1 MSYLQI
7 PIKNKIIF
15 TVSAIEIANIVYFSL
30 FFYFNEYLPA
40 PFVWDKNDTFMDF
53 YNPLFWVLKDE
64 FYTTYKSVYPPINY
78 LFLKLFTFN
87 IDSNSFSSSF
97 QLREAKSNLIY
108 YYSAINAFIIFLI
121 LKIGDWREVSSG
133 CRSFIWAAIIFSVP
147 VLFAI
152 ERGNLIFVSLLVLAI
167 YISTEN
173 IWVKAIT
180 FALLVNIKPYYII
193 LLIEYLNI
201 YNFDLKIILK
211 MIITSILMFLLT
223 SLAAGIDI
231 VAFISN
237 YNNFGSRANFSN
249 DGLLSLPNT
258 LESVTQFI
266 KLILKNE
273 EDANLRDVLIL
284 PLKLLKIF
292 VPLTFM
298 LLLLA
303 MPLKKQTLIMSA
315 ILLIGNFSHVTSG
328 YIFIIYILIL
338 PFLMRE
344 MELRKGV
351 YLMLIIFVLPL
362 DWVRVPG
369 FTSYYT
375 FMNSY
380 LGGVEI
386 YNVDFWLSIGTI
398 VRPISNFILMCL
410 MIKYIFKSKNA

>member
-1 MSYLQI
+1 
-7 PIKNKIIF
+7 
-15 TVSAIEIANIVYFSL
+15 
-30 FFYFNEYLPA
+30 
-40 PFVWDKNDTFMDF
+40 
-53 YNPLFWVLKDE
+53 
-64 FYTTYKSVYPPINY
+64 
-78 LFLKLFTFN
+78 
-87 IDSNSFSSSF
+87 
-97 QLREAKSNLIY
+97 
-108 YYSAINAFIIFLI
+108 
-121 LKIGDWREVSSG
+121 
-133 CRSFIWAAIIFSVP
+133 
-147 VLFAI
+147 
-152 ERGNLIFVSLLVLAI
+152 
-167 YISTEN
+167 
-173 IWVKAIT
+173 
-180 FALLVNIKPYYII
+180 LLVNIKPYYII

-201 YNFDLKIILK
+201 YKFDLKIILK
-211 MIITSILMFLLT
+211 MIITSILIFLLT

-231 VAFISN
+231 IAFISN

>member
-1 MSYLQI
+1 MIL
-7 PIKNKIIF
+7 
-15 TVSAIEIANIVYFSL
+15 AIEIANIVYFGL
-30 FFYFNEYLPA
+30 FFYFNKYLPA

-53 YNPLFWVLKDE
+53 YNPLFWILKDE

-78 LFLKLFTFN
+78 FFLKLFTFN
-87 IDSNSFSSSF
+87 LDSNSFSSSF
-97 QLREAKSNLIY
+97 QLREVKSNFIY
-108 YYSAINAFIIFLI
+108 YYSAINAFILFLI
-121 LKIGDWREVSSG
+121 LKIGDWREVSNG
-133 CRSFIWAAIIFSVP
+133 GRTLIWAAIIFSIP

-167 YISTEN
+167 YIATEN

-180 FALLVNIKPYYII
+180 FALLVNIKPYFII

-201 YNFDLKIILK
+201 YKFDLKIISK
-211 MIITSILMFLLT
+211 FIITSTLMFLLT
-223 SLAAGIDI
+223 SLAAGLDI
-231 VAFISN
+231 IAFISN

-249 DGLLSLPNT
+249 DGLLALPNT
-258 LESVTQFI
+258 LESIAQFI
-266 KLILKNE
+266 KLIFKNK
-273 EDANLRDVLIL
+273 EDARLSEILIL
-284 PLKLLKIF
+284 PLKLLKVF

-298 LLLLA
+298 LLVLA
-303 MPLKKQTLIMSA
+303 MPLEKRTLKVSA

-328 YIFIIYILIL
+328 YIYLIYILIV
-338 PFLMRE
+338 PFLLRE
-344 MELRKGV
+344 VELRKGI

-369 FTSYYT
+369 FINYYT
-375 FMNSY
+375 FMQSY

-410 MIKYIFKSKNA
+410 MINYILKNKNA

>member
-1 MSYLQI
+1 MIL
-7 PIKNKIIF
+7 
-15 TVSAIEIANIVYFSL
+15 AIEIANIVYFGL
-30 FFYFNEYLPA
+30 FFYFNKYLPA

-53 YNPLFWVLKDE
+53 YNPLFWILKDE

-78 LFLKLFTFN
+78 FFLKLFTFN
-87 IDSNSFSSSF
+87 LDSNSFSSSF
-97 QLREAKSNLIY
+97 QLREVKPNFIY
-108 YYSAINAFIIFLI
+108 YYSAINAFILFLI
-121 LKIGDWREVSSG
+121 LKIGDWREVSNG
-133 CRSFIWAAIIFSVP
+133 GRTLIWAAIIFSIP

-167 YISTEN
+167 YIATEN

-180 FALLVNIKPYYII
+180 FALLVNIKPYFII

-201 YNFDLKIILK
+201 YKFDLKIISK
-211 MIITSILMFLLT
+211 FIITSTLMFLLT
-223 SLAAGIDI
+223 SLAAGLDI
-231 VAFISN
+231 IAFISN

-249 DGLLSLPNT
+249 DGLLALPNT
-258 LESVTQFI
+258 LESIAQFI
-266 KLILKNE
+266 KLIFKNK
-273 EDANLRDVLIL
+273 EDAHLSEILIL
-284 PLKLLKIF
+284 PLKLLKVF

-298 LLLLA
+298 LLVLA
-303 MPLKKQTLIMSA
+303 MPLEKRTLKVSA

-328 YIFIIYILIL
+328 YIYLIYILIV
-338 PFLMRE
+338 PFLLRE
-344 MELRKGV
+344 VELRKGI

-369 FTSYYT
+369 FINYYT
-375 FMNSY
+375 FMQSY

-410 MIKYIFKSKNA
+410 MINYILKNKNA

>member
-1 MSYLQI
+1 MIL
-7 PIKNKIIF
+7 
-15 TVSAIEIANIVYFSL
+15 AIEIANIVYLSL
-30 FFYFNEYLPA
+30 FYYFNKYLPA

-78 LFLKLFTFN
+78 FFLKLFTFN
-87 IDSNSFSSSF
+87 LDSKSFSSSF
-97 QLREAKSNLIY
+97 QLREAKSNFIY
-108 YYSAINAFIIFLI
+108 YYSAINAFILFLI
-121 LKIGDWREVSSG
+121 LKIGDWREVSNG
-133 CRSFIWAAIIFSVP
+133 RRILIWVTIIFSIP

-167 YISTEN
+167 YIATEN
-173 IWVKAIT
+173 IWVKVIT
-180 FALLVNIKPYYII
+180 FALLVNLKPYFIF

-201 YNFDLKIILK
+201 YKFDLKIISK
-211 MIITSILMFLLT
+211 FIITSALVFLLT
-223 SLAAGIDI
+223 SLAAGLDI
-231 VAFISN
+231 IAFISA

-249 DGLLSLPNT
+249 DGLLALPNT
-258 LESVTQFI
+258 LESIARFI
-266 KLILKNE
+266 KLIVKNK
-273 EDANLRDVLIL
+273 EDAHLSEILIL
-284 PLKLLKIF
+284 LLKLLKVF

-298 LLLLA
+298 LLILA
-303 MPLKKQTLIMSA
+303 MPLKKQALKVSA

-328 YIFIIYILIL
+328 YIFIIYILIV

-344 MELRKGV
+344 LDLRKGI

-369 FTSYYT
+369 IINYYT
-375 FMNSY
+375 FMQSY

-386 YNVDFWLSIGTI
+386 YNVDFWLGIGTF

-410 MIKYIFKSKNA
+410 MINYILKNKNT